1 MFLDLRKAYDS
12 VDRKLLFEILLNR
25 ARNNPLK
32 LKLVELMFQLY
43 HKNMMVYDQSI
54 SIKANKGVPQGSSVS
69 PSLFNLYLE
78 DAIMSNNLLSAAARN
93 GKLRAFADDLLI
105 VADDIEELQKFITAI
120 DGWQQSHKLI
130 LNKEKSAIMTN
141 NYKYKNLIEI
151 DGIPA
156 VRKFKYLGVHSG
168 LSTSEIRK

>member
-1 MFLDLRKAYDS
+1 
-12 VDRKLLFEILLNR
+12 
-25 ARNNPLK
+25 
-32 LKLVELMFQLY
+32 
-43 HKNMMVYDQSI
+43 
-54 SIKANKGVPQGSSVS
+54 
-69 PSLFNLYLE
+69 LE